1 MELQLHDTMTE
12 QISPASF
19 FFFIFKGS
27 SLSPYDSRYIWTT
40 LVVLCVKATPS
51 PTIAAAAG
59 DQDVRR
65 RGLSWAWA
73 EGVQAVERVLAAVA
87 WRGERVAALRVPAVD
102 VAAVPDA
109 AFRALCLL
117 RLLNMVNTCTGHIKC
132 TNSCGKRKTL
142 NISCKEHWLDSCCVF
157 YQRTLSNM
165 WGPFPSCSPQHPTVS
180 VITLSSAQSTLPV
193 CLQAEHG
200 ANGRWGKAFPVY

>member
-1 MELQLHDTMTE
+1 MRSRTSSFSTAALQQGSSFICTAHLFTTADHRTHFLSSRHGAAATQQMTE

-142 NISCKEHWLDSCCVF
+142 NISCKEHW
-157 YQRTLSNM
+157 
-165 WGPFPSCSPQHPTVS
+165 
-180 VITLSSAQSTLPV
+180 
-193 CLQAEHG
+193 
-200 ANGRWGKAFPVY
+200 